1 MSWYGAKHATRQHS
15 AREAWLDLVARQGH
29 GWRQVEVIGAEQRP
43 AEMVMMGLRLSE
55 GIAREAFDAEL
66 VSGAEPPLRTHRIGR
81 LLAEGYLARDA
92 AGPRATHEFG
102 GEPRRVREALGEL
115 HSG

>member
-29 GWRQVEVIGAEQRP
+29 GWRQVEVIGAEQRL

-55 GIAREAFDAEL
+55 GIAREAFVAEL
-66 VSGAEPPLRTHRIGR
+66 GSGPETLLPADRLGR
-81 LLAEGYLARDA
+81 LVAEGRSEQH
-92 AGPRATHEFG
+92 TS
-102 GEPRRVREALGEL
+102 EL
-115 HSG
+115 QSLMRISYAVFCLTKKTAEHH